1 MYQVLRIRNTLV
13 HVPSVASIYLRK
25 SIMGRPL
32 LTIQQH
38 NGWSN
43 DIKYGWTMWHSALSD
58 YQTIQRSMLTCQEA
72 LKSVPWMES
81 VQHRKAASI
90 PSS

>member
-13 HVPSVASIYLRK
+13 HIPSVASIHLRK
-25 SIMGRPL
+25 SITGRPL
-32 LTIQQH
+32 LTIQEH

-43 DIKYGWTMWHSALSD
+43 DIKYGWTMWHSALLD
-58 YQTIQRSMLTCQEA
+58 YQAIQRSMISCQEA

-81 VQHRKAASI
+81 VKKPAP
-90 PSS
+90 PSSP